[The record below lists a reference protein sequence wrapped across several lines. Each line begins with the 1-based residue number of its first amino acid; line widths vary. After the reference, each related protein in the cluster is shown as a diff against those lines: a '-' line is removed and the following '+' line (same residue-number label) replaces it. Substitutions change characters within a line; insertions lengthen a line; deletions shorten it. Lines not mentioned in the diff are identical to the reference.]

1 MRSRGK
7 AKYME
12 TLLSPAHLHVALN
25 HVPIIGL
32 AVACLPVLVGIL
44 FHSRAALASGLLA
57 VVLCAGTMPAIIE
70 TGEAAQESFVDGS
83 IEPGMDAAG
92 KEAFREHSGRARFTA
107 PVVYAAGILALAAL
121 LTLIKFPRQ
130 AAWGSWAVLLGVL
143 FSIALSIWTAEAGG
157 RIRHS
162 EFRPVTGPQHNDFTK
177 TFSSGLPAVIM
188 EAPATPA
195 APATIP
201 APSSEVLTSGPSVQP
216 VTSASNAEATPPAP
230 SIPSGDQP
238 LASPMPSASEVPLAT
253 PSTTGPAA
261 PAAPSESQSPTP

>member
-1 MRSRGK
+1 
-7 AKYME
+7 ME
-12 TLLSPAHLHVALN
+12 TLITPAHLHVALN

-32 AVACLPVLVGIL
+32 AVACIPVLVGIL
-44 FHSRAALASGLLA
+44 FHSRGALASGLLA
-57 VVLCAGTMPAIIE
+57 VILCAGTMPAIIE

-92 KEAFREHSGRARFTA
+92 KEAFREHSGRAKFTA

-121 LTLIKFPRQ
+121 ITLIKFPRQ

-162 EFRPVTGPQHNDFTK
+162 EFRPVTGSQHNDFTK

-188 EAPATPA
+188 EAPA
-195 APATIP
+195 APATKPASIP
-201 APSSEVLTSGPSVQP
+201 ASSSEALTTEPSGQP
-216 VTSASNAEATPPAP
+216 VTGASNAEATPSSP
-230 SIPSGDQP
+230 SIPVGDQP
-238 LASPMPSASEVPLAT
+238 LAAPTPSASEVPLAT
-253 PSTTGPAA
+253 PSTAA
-261 PAAPSESQSPTP
+261 PAAPSPPLESQSPTP